1 MGEPKVVTRSG
12 SGYVLHLGKD
22 ERALVARL
30 VDELRAVM
38 TEPDAQAAAA
48 RLFPVVHPDRPADE
62 EEYQRLMRDELVT
75 SRLAG
80 IDVVEGV
87 LGRSGRKVPLDEGE
101 MLAFV
106 QAVNS
111 VRLVLGT
118 VLDVGE
124 DDDFDPRAE
133 LVDSPEYQLYGYLSW
148 VLDAAVRAMSGN
160 LPGA

>member
-30 VDELRAVM
+30 VDELRAVL
-38 TEPDAQAAAA
+38 TEPEARDAAT
-48 RLFPVVHPDRPADE
+48 RLFPVVHPDRPDQEA
-62 EEYQRLMRDELVT
+62 EYQRLMRDELVT

-80 IDVVEGV
+80 IEVVEAV
-87 LGRSGRKVPLDEGE
+87 LGRSGRKVTLDEGE
-101 MLAFV
+101 MMALV

-124 DDDFDPRAE
+124 DDDVDPQAAV
-133 LVDSPEYQLYGYLSW
+133 VDTPEYHLYGYLSW
-148 VLDAAVRAMSGN
+148 ILESAVQAMSGN
-160 LPGA
+160 LPR